1 MAIQQEDSE
10 GGVGTRDQDR
20 DIGMVDPAPD
30 CLVSDAPAHPVVK
43 GAAGEEDDG
52 GQGEDSQ
59 RDPALE
65 AVGDRDQGEACDQ
78 AQGRHDQMDDSAQFR
93 RQSPHF
99 GPVRGLQELVHV
111 STIAQMGE
119 KSDPD
124 SRNLPSACRWK
135 AGRGEE
141 YWGNGTPFLLSERS

>member
-20 DIGMVDPAPD
+20 DIGMVDPAPNR
-30 CLVSDAPAHPVVK
+30 LISGAPAHPVVE

-52 GQGEDSQ
+52 GQSEDPQ

-78 AQGRHDQMDDSAQFR
+78 AQGRHDQMDDSPQFWR
-93 RQSPHF
+93 
-99 GPVRGLQELVHV
+99 
-111 STIAQMGE
+111 
-119 KSDPD
+119 
-124 SRNLPSACRWK
+124 
-135 AGRGEE
+135 
-141 YWGNGTPFLLSERS
+141 